1 MDKGWNQSRLYRA
14 MRVKS
19 SALCVG
25 LDTQPEHLPAEFT
38 KNAEG
43 WLAFNKNVI
52 DATRPY
58 AVAYK
63 PNLAFYEAYGAM
75 GWEVLK
81 ETFDYIGPDF
91 FKIADAKR
99 GDIGNTAEAY
109 AKAIFEHLGAD
120 AVTLQPYMGTDSI
133 QPFLAYEGKVSIVLG
148 VTSNA
153 GAIDFQQ
160 QLMAN
165 GNPLFAVVCEK
176 IKALGSPEQLMVVTG
191 ATQLSS
197 IAKVRT
203 ILPHHTFLVP
213 GIGHQGGDLQQLM
226 KVGLGAPSPGLLI
239 NVSRGI
245 THQGPGMTPLQT
257 ASMYQKQTASLFE
270 NTIR

>member
-1 MDKGWNQSRLYRA
+1 MDKGWNQRRLHAA
-14 MRVKS
+14 MWAKKT
-19 SALCVG
+19 ALCVG
-25 LDTQPEHLPAEFT
+25 LDTQPDQLPPEYS

-43 WLAFNKNVI
+43 WLAYNQAVI
-52 DATRPY
+52 DETRPY

-81 ETFDYIGPDF
+81 ATFSYIGHDF

-109 AKAIFEHLGAD
+109 ARAMFEELGAD

-133 QPFLAYEGKVSIVLG
+133 LPYLAYKEKMSIVLG
-148 VTSNA
+148 ITSNA
-153 GAIDFQQ
+153 GSQDFQFMP
-160 QLMAN
+160 MAN
-165 GNPLFAVVCEK
+165 GAPLFEAVCEK
-176 IKALGSPEQLMVVTG
+176 IKSIGSPEQVMVVTG
-191 ATQLSS
+191 ATQLPALAR
-197 IAKVRT
+197 IRE

-213 GIGHQGGDLQQLM
+213 GIGHQGGDLQELIQLG
-226 KVGLGAPSPGLLI
+226 VGDPAPGLLV

-245 THQGPGMTPLQT
+245 THLWPQKT
-257 ASMYQKQTASLFE
+257 AKLLALGYQMQLTNLFKQ
-270 NTIR
+270 